1 MVRKFLWTLAI
12 SLPLWP
18 QATSVSVSADVN
30 GRTEAVV
37 WHGVPV
43 VVSASVFLTEGSA
56 ATVALRDGT
65 WTAALRPAI
74 YASDG
79 QAVNLP
85 LRLIEAPAATVQL
98 RPAGRARAFWVLSG
112 EQTAALPPGE
122 YGLVVSFDTREVSAD
137 GGWQGTADSGS
148 VTFTAGPEPSTLTED
163 DAVTK
168 ARFTAA
174 YHALIAEW
182 PAAVT
187 TLEDA
192 LRQWPE
198 QLTLL
203 GDLAEA
209 LEGAGRLE
217 DALARANEALALF
230 AIRNPDSDHP
240 AFDLLRT
247 RNRIRARI
255 VAAEVQQ

>member
-1 MVRKFLWTLAI
+1 MVRQLLWTLTLA
-12 SLPLWP
+12 LPLWP

-30 GRTEAVV
+30 GRTEAAV
-37 WHGVPV
+37 WQGVPAV
-43 VVSASVFLTEGSA
+43 ISASLFLTEGSA
-56 ATVALRDGT
+56 ATLALRDST
-65 WTAALRPAI
+65 WTTALHPVI

-79 QAVNLP
+79 QAIDLA
-85 LRLIEAPAATVQL
+85 LRLIETPGSTVQL

-122 YGLVVSFDTREVSAD
+122 YSLQLSFDTREISTD
-137 GGWQGTADSGS
+137 DGWQGTADSGS
-148 VTFTAGPEPSTLTED
+148 VSFTVAPEPSSPSED
-163 DAVTK
+163 DVVTK
-168 ARFTAA
+168 ARFIAA
-174 YHALIAEW
+174 YHALLGEW
-182 PAAVT
+182 PTAVT

-192 LRQWPE
+192 LLQVPE

-203 GDLAEA
+203 GDLAES
-209 LEGAGRLE
+209 LEGAGRLD

-240 AFDLLRT
+240 AFDLIRT

-255 VAAEVQQ
+255 QATQVQP